1 MQEISIYFQSFLPE
15 PFVQLYGSS
24 RHHFSSLKV
33 FDYQYGAYNILLS
46 FKWPLNKCSNGF
58 HYFFFILKYSIF
70 GIFTLKQSIFSNIL
84 SVALMCFKIFLLF
97 LFYFIILLLRS
108 MCLFQ
113 PYMTLLLWVLS
124 IPLCYYCKLVNY
136 FLLSFLYSMVRCS
149 PWQPTHAPNTVFQP
163 LQEGYQQL
171 RS

>member
-1 MQEISIYFQSFLPE
+1 
-15 PFVQLYGSS
+15 
-24 RHHFSSLKV
+24 
-33 FDYQYGAYNILLS
+33 
-46 FKWPLNKCSNGF
+46 
-58 HYFFFILKYSIF
+58 
-70 GIFTLKQSIFSNIL
+70 
-84 SVALMCFKIFLLF
+84 MCFKIFLLF

-171 RS
+171 RSWPGLQRSQQQFYNHYIDSRFSNTQHLLFSICQSDCKQMLLISVFSSYSSIHFCTSQDTRLRRRTSYFKLLNDLKQ